1 MKNLKVAAFSV
12 CITFCSVCAIA
23 QNIHNR
29 CVSVNEPDHNKPKLF
44 GDLPERINFDPT
56 VLSALLNTQV
66 GQSINL
72 AVTPAFRI
80 SGQVVSKADDQNST
94 SVVVRLI
101 NRPGARLIF
110 TKLTNPNN
118 SVKYIGRIISL
129 KHGDSYE
136 IISENDQY
144 YLKKKGIYELMTE

>member
-12 CITFCSVCAIA
+12 CIIFCSICAIA
-23 QNIHNR
+23 QKIQNR
-29 CVSVNEPDHNKPKLF
+29 SVSVNEPDYNKPKLF

-72 AVTPAFRI
+72 AVTPLFRI
-80 SGQVVSKADDQNST
+80 SGQVVSKSDDQNST

-110 TKLTNPNN
+110 TKLTDPNN

>member
-12 CITFCSVCAIA
+12 CITFCSVCSIA
-23 QNIHNR
+23 QNIQNR
-29 CVSVNEPDHNKPKLF
+29 SVSVNEPDYNKPKLF

-72 AVTPAFRI
+72 AVTPVFRI

-94 SVVVRLI
+94 SVVVRLT

-110 TKLTNPNN
+110 TKLTDPNN

>member
-1 MKNLKVAAFSV
+1 
-12 CITFCSVCAIA
+12 
-23 QNIHNR
+23 
-29 CVSVNEPDHNKPKLF
+29 VSVNEPDYNKPKLF

-72 AVTPAFRI
+72 AVTPMFRI

-94 SVVVRLI
+94 SVVVRLT

-110 TKLTNPNN
+110 TKLTDPNN

-129 KHGDSYE
+129 KHVDSYE
-136 IISENDQY
+136 IVSENDQY

>member
-1 MKNLKVAAFSV
+1 MKNLKVVAFSV
-12 CITFCSVCAIA
+12 CITFCSICAIA
-23 QNIHNR
+23 QKIQNR
-29 CVSVNEPDHNKPKLF
+29 SVSVNEPDYNKPKLF

-72 AVTPAFRI
+72 AVTSVFRI

-110 TKLTNPNN
+110 TKLTDPNN

>member
-1 MKNLKVAAFSV
+1 
-12 CITFCSVCAIA
+12 
-23 QNIHNR
+23 
-29 CVSVNEPDHNKPKLF
+29 VSVNEPDYNKPKLF

-72 AVTPAFRI
+72 AVTSVFRI

-101 NRPGARLIF
+101 NRQGARLIF
-110 TKLTNPNN
+110 TKLTDPNN

-136 IISENDQY
+136 IVSENDHY
-144 YLKKKGIYELMTE
+144 YFKKKGLYDLVTE

>member
-1 MKNLKVAAFSV
+1 MKNLKLAAISV
-12 CITFCSVCAIA
+12 CITFCSVYSIA
-23 QNIHNR
+23 QNIQNR
-29 CVSVNEPDHNKPKLF
+29 SVSANEPDYNKPKVF

-72 AVTPAFRI
+72 AVTPMFRI

-94 SVVVRLI
+94 SVVVRLT

-110 TKLTNPNN
+110 TKLTDPNN

-129 KHGDSYE
+129 KHVDSYE
-136 IISENDQY
+136 IVSENDQY

>member
-1 MKNLKVAAFSV
+1 M
-12 CITFCSVCAIA
+12 
-23 QNIHNR
+23 
-29 CVSVNEPDHNKPKLF
+29 SVNEPDYNKPKLF
-44 GDLPERINFDPT
+44 GDLPERINFNPT
-56 VLSALLNTQV
+56 ILSALLNTKV

-72 AVTPAFRI
+72 AVTPGFSI

-94 SVVVRLI
+94 SVVVRLV

-110 TKLTNPNN
+110 TKLTDPNN

-136 IISENDQY
+136 IISENNQY
-144 YLKKKGIYELMTE
+144 YLKKRGINELMTE

>member
-12 CITFCSVCAIA
+12 CMIFCSICSVA

-29 CVSVNEPDHNKPKLF
+29 SVSVNEPDYNKPKLF

-72 AVTPAFRI
+72 AVTPLFRI
-80 SGQVVSKADDQNST
+80 SGQVVSKSDDQNST

-110 TKLTNPNN
+110 TKLTDPNN

>member
-1 MKNLKVAAFSV
+1 
-12 CITFCSVCAIA
+12 
-23 QNIHNR
+23 
-29 CVSVNEPDHNKPKLF
+29 VSVNEPDYNKPKLF

-72 AVTPAFRI
+72 AVTPLFRI
-80 SGQVVSKADDQNST
+80 SGQVVSKSDDQNST

-110 TKLTNPNN
+110 TKLTDPNN

>member
-1 MKNLKVAAFSV
+1 M
-12 CITFCSVCAIA
+12 
-23 QNIHNR
+23 
-29 CVSVNEPDHNKPKLF
+29 NEPHYNKPKLF

-72 AVTPAFRI
+72 AVTPVFRI

-94 SVVVRLI
+94 SVVVRLT

-110 TKLTNPNN
+110 TKLTDPNN

>member
-12 CITFCSVCAIA
+12 CIFFCSICSIA
-23 QNIHNR
+23 QNIQNR
-29 CVSVNEPDHNKPKLF
+29 SVSVNEPDYNKPKLF
-44 GDLPERINFDPT
+44 GDLPERINFDPI

-72 AVTPAFRI
+72 AVTPVFRI

-110 TKLTNPNN
+110 TKLTDPNN

-136 IISENDQY
+136 IISKNDQY
-144 YLKKKGIYELMTE
+144 YFKKRGINELMTE

>member
-1 MKNLKVAAFSV
+1 
-12 CITFCSVCAIA
+12 
-23 QNIHNR
+23 
-29 CVSVNEPDHNKPKLF
+29 VSVNEPDYNKPKLF

-56 VLSALLNTQV
+56 VLYPLFKTKV
-66 GQSINL
+66 GQSVSVT
-72 AVTPAFRI
+72 VTPRFSI
-80 SGQVVSKADDQNST
+80 SGQVVSKADDQHSA
-94 SVVVRLI
+94 SVVVRLT

-110 TKLTNPNN
+110 TKLTDPNN
-118 SVKYIGRIISL
+118 SIKYIGRIISL

>member
-23 QNIHNR
+23 QNIQNR
-29 CVSVNEPDHNKPKLF
+29 SVSVNEPDYNKPKLF
-44 GDLPERINFDPT
+44 GDLPERINFNPT

-66 GQSINL
+66 GQSIDL
-72 AVTPAFRI
+72 AVTPVFRI
-80 SGQVVSKADDQNST
+80 AGQVVSKADDQNST
-94 SVVVRLI
+94 SVVVRMT

-110 TKLTNPNN
+110 TKLTDPNN

-136 IISENDQY
+136 ITSENDQY